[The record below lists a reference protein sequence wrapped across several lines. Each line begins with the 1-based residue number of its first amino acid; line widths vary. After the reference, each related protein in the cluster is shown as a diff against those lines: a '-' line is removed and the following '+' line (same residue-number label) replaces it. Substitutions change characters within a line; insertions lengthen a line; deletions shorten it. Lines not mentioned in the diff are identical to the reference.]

1 MGRINVGKV
10 LLGGLVAGVVANIL
24 DYAIN
29 EYLMRAEAADMV
41 QRLNLPADVGNSVM
55 ITWILVDFI
64 WGLLL
69 VFTYAAIRP
78 RFGAGPGTAVIAGF
92 ILWGAI
98 TAVFAGLMSTGIYT
112 QQAYIKNSAL
122 FLISTLAAS
131 LAGAYLYKEDA

>member
-1 MGRINVGKV
+1 MSRINVGKV

-24 DYAIN
+24 DFGIN
-29 EYLMRAEAADMV
+29 EYLMKAEGNDMA
-41 QRLNLPADVGNSVM
+41 QRLNLPDPVGNSVM
-55 ITWILVDFI
+55 ITWIVVDFI

-69 VFTYAAIRP
+69 VFNYAAIRP
-78 RFGAGPGTAVIAGF
+78 RFGPGPGTAVIAGL

-98 TAVFAGLMSTGIYT
+98 TAVFAGLMSVGIYT

-131 LAGAYLYKEDA
+131 VAGAYLYTEDA